1 MRRSFRVPANFD
13 WRRMLPRGSADRL
26 PMLRI
31 AIGALVAANLV
42 AGWFVFNPP
51 GGSLEDLDSQLVATR
66 QQIMARQSSIERL
79 HRTVDKTD
87 QARLAGDAFLSQY
100 FLPRRHAYS
109 RLEVELGEAAAA
121 AGIKDKGRSY
131 SYEPVEG
138 SDTLGMLTIT
148 ANYEGTYADLILFL
162 NRIDRAKR
170 LLILESLT
178 AQPLQGTP
186 ILVMTMKL
194 NAFFRFDGPQNDR
207 AEKGEEGETAVRN
220 PDSEPGPAGAMKPA
234 AAVKEVR
241 R

>member
-1 MRRSFRVPANFD
+1 MRRSFSVPAGFD
-13 WRRMLPRGSADRL
+13 WRRVLPRGSADRL

-31 AIGALVAANLV
+31 AIGTLVAANLV
-42 AGWFVFNPP
+42 AAWFVFNPP
-51 GGSLEDLDSQLVATR
+51 GGSLEDLDSQIVATR
-66 QQIMARQSSIERL
+66 QQIMARQSSIARL
-79 HRTVDKTD
+79 HRAMDKTD

-109 RLEVELGEAAAA
+109 RLEVELGEAAMA

-148 ANYEGTYADLILFL
+148 AHYEGTYADLILFL
-162 NRIDRAKR
+162 NRVDRAKR
-170 LLILESLT
+170 LLILESLQ
-178 AQPLQGTP
+178 AQPVQGTP
-186 ILVMTMKL
+186 LLAMDMKL

-207 AEKGEEGETAVRN
+207 AEKGEEGQAAVQN
-220 PDSEPGPAGAMKPA
+220 SDPEPGPGVS
-234 AAVKEVR
+234 VKEVR

>member
-1 MRRSFRVPANFD
+1 MRRSFSLPASFD
-13 WRRMLPRGSADRL
+13 WRRLLPRGSADRL

-31 AIGALVAANLV
+31 AIGTLVAANL
-42 AGWFVFNPP
+42 AAAWFVFNPP
-51 GGSLEDLDSQLVATR
+51 GGSLEDLDSQIVATR
-66 QQIMARQSSIERL
+66 QQLIARQSSIARL
-79 HRTVDKTD
+79 HRTMDKTA

-148 ANYEGTYADLILFL
+148 AHYEGTYADLILFL
-162 NRIDRAKR
+162 NRVDRAKR
-170 LLILESLT
+170 LLILESLQ
-178 AQPLQGTP
+178 AQPVQGTP
-186 ILVMTMKL
+186 LLAMDMKL

-207 AEKGEEGETAVRN
+207 AEKGEEGATAASN
-220 PDSEPGPAGAMKPA
+220 SDPEPGPAVS
-234 AAVKEVR
+234 VKEVR

>member
-1 MRRSFRVPANFD
+1 MRRSFSVPAGFD
-13 WRRMLPRGSADRL
+13 WRRLLPRGSAGRI
-26 PMLRI
+26 PAVRI
-31 AIGALVAANLV
+31 AIGTLVAANL
-42 AGWFVFNPP
+42 AAAWFVFNPP
-51 GGSLEDLDSQLVATR
+51 GGSLEDLESQIVATR
-66 QQIMARQSSIERL
+66 LQIMARQSSIARL
-79 HRTVDKTD
+79 HRSIDKTD

-109 RLEVELGEAAAA
+109 RLEVELSEAATA

-131 SYEPVEG
+131 SYEQVEG

-170 LLILESLT
+170 LLILESLQ

-186 ILVMTMKL
+186 LLAMNMKL

-207 AEKGEEGETAVRN
+207 AEKGEEGQAAVRN
-220 PDSEPGPAGAMKPA
+220 SDPESGTALP
-234 AAVKEVR
+234 VKEVQR
-241 R
+241 

>member
-1 MRRSFRVPANFD
+1 MRRSFSVPAGFD
-13 WRRMLPRGSADRL
+13 WRRLLPRGSAGRI
-26 PMLRI
+26 PAVRI
-31 AIGALVAANLV
+31 AIGTLVAANL
-42 AGWFVFNPP
+42 AAAWFVFNPP
-51 GGSLEDLDSQLVATR
+51 GGSLEDLESQIVATR
-66 QQIMARQSSIERL
+66 LQIMARQSSIARL
-79 HRTVDKTD
+79 HRSIDKTD

-109 RLEVELGEAAAA
+109 RLEVELSEAATA

-131 SYEPVEG
+131 SYEQVEG

-170 LLILESLT
+170 LLILESLQ

-186 ILVMTMKL
+186 LLAMNMKL

>member
-1 MRRSFRVPANFD
+1 MRRSFSVPANFD
-13 WRRMLPRGSADRL
+13 WRRLLPRGSGDRL
-26 PMLRI
+26 PILRI
-31 AIGALVAANLV
+31 VIGTLVAVNLVAA
-42 AGWFVFNPP
+42 WFVFNPL
-51 GGSLEDLDSQLVATR
+51 GGSLEDLDNQIVANR
-66 QQIMARQSSIERL
+66 QQILARQSSIARL
-79 HRTVDKTD
+79 HRTMDKTD

-148 ANYEGTYADLILFL
+148 ANYDGTYADLILFL

-186 ILVMTMKL
+186 LLTMTLKL

-207 AEKGEEGETAVRN
+207 AEKGEEGAPAVRN
-220 PDSEPGPAGAMKPA
+220 PDAGPEPAV
-234 AAVKEVR
+234 AVKEVR

>member
-109 RLEVELGEAAAA
+109 RLEVELGEAATA

-131 SYEPVEG
+131 SYESVEG

-170 LLILESLT
+170 LLILESLQ
-178 AQPLQGTP
+178 AQPVQGTP
-186 ILVMTMKL
+186 SLAMTMKL
-194 NAFFRFDGPQNDR
+194 DAFFRFDGPQNDR
-207 AEKGEEGETAVRN
+207 AEKGEEGQAAAK
-220 PDSEPGPAGAMKPA
+220 DSEPESGPVFP
-234 AAVKEVR
+234 VKEVR